1 MARGREKDRKGGME
15 NKYKKED
22 RGTVSKEK
30 VRKGEGRDGQRGLVQ
45 GKSERKRKKK
55 TVVEESKE
63 NDRKLG
69 EETTGEKGGETECKL

>member
-15 NKYKKED
+15 NKYEKED

-55 TVVEESKE
+55 TKTVVEESKE

-69 EETTGEKGGETECKL
+69 EETKGKRRRN